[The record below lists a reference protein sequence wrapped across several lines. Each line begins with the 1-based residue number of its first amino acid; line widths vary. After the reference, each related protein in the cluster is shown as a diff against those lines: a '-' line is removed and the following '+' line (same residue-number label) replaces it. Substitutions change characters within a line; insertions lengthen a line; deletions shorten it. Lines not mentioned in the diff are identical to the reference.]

1 MDMDTTG
8 SNFLYVKVPRA
19 NFFHVADR
27 KTATCVN
34 KFKKIAKLDLSWL
47 QLGYTCA
54 TTALD
59 WF

>member
-19 NFFHVADR
+19 NFFHVADYE
-27 KTATCVN
+27 
-34 KFKKIAKLDLSWL
+34 FKKIAKLALSWL